1 MKIKFK
7 VRARAEVEARTAQ
20 AKSPTTPAEA
30 PSAPEPLT
38 TTCNTCNAVV
48 QCPPSNKANLK
59 SHQARKQ
66 YMAAKESKS
75 GFSPSLGPSSH
86 CLVSGQ
92 SPNQYWGQISGA

>member
-7 VRARAEVEARTAQ
+7 VRARTEAEARTAQ
-20 AKSPTTPAEA
+20 AKSPTTPAKA

-66 YMAAKESKS
+66 YMAAKAGF
-75 GFSPSLGPSSH
+75 GFSPPSRFFKP
-86 CLVSGQ
+86 LPGFR
-92 SPNQYWGQISGA
+92 PNPHQYWGQISGA